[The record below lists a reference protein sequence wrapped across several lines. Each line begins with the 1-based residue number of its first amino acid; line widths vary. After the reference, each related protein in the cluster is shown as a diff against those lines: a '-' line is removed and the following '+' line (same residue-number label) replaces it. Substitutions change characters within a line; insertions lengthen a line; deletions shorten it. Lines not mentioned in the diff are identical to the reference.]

1 MQYDFNKALYTLKKM
16 IKNADMEVLNYPLAE
31 RALVEMVD
39 YAGEVGL
46 LPVKLSLSHCLTKI
60 LYRSSLRKR
69 GLPVYL
75 ILRYLKI
82 QYPVLFNRKKGG
94 VK

>member
-1 MQYDFNKALYTLKKM
+1 MQYTNKQIIDKDALQKV
-16 IKNADMEVLNYPLAE
+16 N
-31 RALVEMVD
+31 
-39 YAGEVGL
+39 
-46 LPVKLSLSHCLTKI
+46 
-60 LYRSSLRKR
+60 SLRKR
-69 GLPVYL
+69 GLPNYL